1 VLTFIAVIV
10 VAYAAIAGFLYVFQ
24 RSFVFLPGGTLV
36 APAEAGLHSV
46 EVVTIAMADA
56 TLLTG
61 WYAEPQAGQPS
72 VLYFHGNG
80 GNISMRADYF
90 RHILGSGFGLLAMS
104 YRGYPG
110 SGGSP
115 SEEALLAD
123 GLELFDWLAA
133 RVGTIVIYGESLGS
147 AVGIYVAAEREA
159 GAVILEAPFTAA
171 VDIARGAYPW
181 LPVGLLMHD
190 QFLSRERIGRVEEPV
205 LIVHGADDWIVPA
218 KHGRRLFAMAGE
230 PKRLEVFEAAGH
242 EDLWGRGLW
251 PVALDFLQE
260 HGVAAQPAP

>member
-1 VLTFIAVIV
+1 
-10 VAYAAIAGFLYVFQ
+10 
-24 RSFVFLPGGTLV
+24 
-36 APAEAGLHSV
+36 
-46 EVVTIAMADA
+46 
-56 TLLTG
+56 
-61 WYAEPQAGQPS
+61 
-72 VLYFHGNG
+72 
-80 GNISMRADYF
+80 
-90 RHILGSGFGLLAMS
+90 
-104 YRGYPG
+104 
-110 SGGSP
+110 
-115 SEEALLAD
+115 
-123 GLELFDWLAA
+123 
-133 RVGTIVIYGESLGS
+133 
-147 AVGIYVAAEREA
+147 
-159 GAVILEAPFTAA
+159 VILEAPFTAA

-190 QFLSRERIGRVEEPV
+190 QFLSRERIGRVKEPV